1 MPLNISAIKI
11 LRSKKRRRSVSARLV
26 KDILVV
32 RAPENMPEVRLQE
45 VIAGLKARIE
55 RKHLKEELNKS
66 ENLTSRAEEFNRR
79 YFENKLKVN
88 SIKYVTGQE
97 SKFGCCNFRTGSIR
111 ISHRISSMPQWVR
124 DYVIIHELAH
134 LVTPDHSQV
143 FWGIVNRYK
152 LAERAK
158 GYLIAVGSFGD
169 LAEA

>member
-1 MPLNISAIKI
+1 MPVNIIAVKI
-11 LRSKKRRRSVSARLV
+11 LRSRKRRRSVSARLV

-32 RAPENMPEVRLQE
+32 RAPENMPEIRLQE
-45 VIAGLKARIE
+45 VIAELKARIE

-66 ENLTSRAEEFNRR
+66 ENLAFRAEEFNKR

-88 SIKYVTGQE
+88 SIEYVTGQK
-97 SKFGCCNFRTGSIR
+97 SRFGCCNFRTGSIR
-111 ISHRISSMPQWVR
+111 ISQRISSMPRWVR

-134 LVTPDHSQV
+134 LAVPDHSKA
-143 FWGIVNRYK
+143 FWEIVNRYK

-169 LAEA
+169 

>member
-1 MPLNISAIKI
+1 MPLNITAVKI
-11 LRSKKRRRSVSARLV
+11 LRSKKRRRSVGARLV

-32 RAPENMPEVRLQE
+32 RAPENMPEIRLQE
-45 VIAGLKARIE
+45 VIAEFKARIE
-55 RKHLKEELNKS
+55 RKHLREELNKS
-66 ENLTSRAEEFNRR
+66 EDLTDRAEKFNQR

-88 SIKYVTGQE
+88 SIKYVTGQN
-97 SKFGCCNFRTGSIR
+97 SRFGCCNFRTGAIR

-134 LVTPDHSQV
+134 LVAPNHSKA
-143 FWGIVNRYK
+143 FWDIVNRYK

-169 LAEA
+169 LT